1 MAQART
7 ASLFGHLLSLVLI
20 SVSANH
26 PSAALADVRPL
37 KILQFN
43 AWQLKALGIDLTK
56 DRKERL
62 RILPD
67 YLAATQADVMT
78 LSEVWSDLTKRAI
91 VRAMVRRGYPFSSFS
106 LQKASMGDGLLV
118 LSKFRITG
126 VRRSRPFHPFTRM
139 DEALT
144 RKRAVRIALDVPG
157 VGGVDLFQAHM
168 GAVGFHRDR
177 DRYDR
182 VQKAKLMVQ
191 LEELADFI
199 RATATSDVVILGA
212 DLNANY
218 QEYGGGGRFLPEY
231 ARDYRALVEGACP
244 DRGEMRNSFLVANGM
259 SVRDKNVPTYS
270 AENPYVS
277 GGIFA
282 GIPSETED
290 YLLYCPSPR
299 VSALKS
305 EIVFRDAIPESDR
318 ERYRLKRLPKRLSD
332 HYGVVTE
339 FGISSR

>member
-7 ASLFGHLLSLVLI
+7 ASLFGHFLSCILI
-20 SVSANH
+20 FVFANN
-26 PSAALADVRPL
+26 AAAAFADTTRPL

-67 YLAATQADVMT
+67 YLAGTQADVMT
-78 LSEVWSDLTKRAI
+78 LSEVWSDATKRVIA
-91 VRAMVRRGYPFSSFS
+91 RAMTRRGYPFASFAR
-106 LQKASMGDGLLV
+106 QKASMGDGLLV
-118 LSKFRITG
+118 ISKFPITG
-126 VRRSRPFHPFTRM
+126 VKRSRPFHPFTRL
-139 DEALT
+139 DEAIT
-144 RKRAVRIALDVPG
+144 RKRAVRIRLEVPDVG
-157 VGGVDLFQAHM
+157 AVDLFQAHV
-168 GAVGFHRDR
+168 GAVGFHKTR

-199 RATATSDVVILGA
+199 RSSATSDIVILGA

-231 ARDYRALVEGACP
+231 AKDYRALIKGACP
-244 DRGEMRNSFLVANGM
+244 DRAEMQNSFLVANGM
-259 SVRDKNVPTYS
+259 SVRDKNVPTY
-270 AENPYVS
+270 AADNPYVS
-277 GGIFA
+277 GGLFA

-290 YLLYCPSPR
+290 YLLYCHSPR
-299 VSALKS
+299 VSASRS
-305 EIVFRDAIPESDR
+305 EIVFRDAVPESDR
-318 ERYRLKRLPKRLSD
+318 ERYHLKRLPKRLSD
-332 HYGVVTE
+332 HYGVLTAFE
-339 FGISSR
+339 LN